1 MAKGDIL
8 WCIYG
13 CQEHFNTIA
22 KLEDHAV
29 EAHGLKRKPSGLSS
43 QDRIARD
50 KKNASLWAMNQEEVF

>member
-13 CQEHFNTIA
+13 CQEHFNALA
-22 KLEDHAV
+22 KLEDHLV
-29 EAHGLKRKPSGLSS
+29 EVHGLKRKPPGLSS

-50 KKNASLWAMNQEEVF
+50 KKNASLWALNQEELF